1 MLLRT
6 RLTLL
11 AIGVLTLYS
20 LLVASLLLERDRRFD
35 ARLAEEV
42 LYSQR
47 VAWEKT
53 EAEQRDR
60 FAVLTQRVLAS
71 REVQDALARGDGAAC
86 SRAIGQLRDD
96 ATPVRFDVQLPDRGL
111 ICSNFVAGDA
121 LPAAL
126 ADGGMVRRVLVES
139 PVISGLVLGQD
150 QRFHWLRGERVDL
163 SRMTQRTAATG
174 YAIIVASSDIA
185 GTLPAL
191 KRTLAA
197 EVFLTSLSGRLV
209 QGTHNAVYQ
218 SLSLQPPWNITAVER
233 ARQGGT
239 WLLAAS
245 QPVRDPAG
253 RSIGMLVA
261 LRDVS
266 AAARAELVSNI
277 TFVGI
282 AILLVVVTGL
292 LLFHYLRNVLDP
304 LARAVEGLDA
314 LARGDTNH
322 QMHMGEQRREDE
334 AGKINQGIA
343 LLRSEMVNFQMLRD
357 ERNRAR
363 KQQERV
369 IREQLRVLAGNLDP
383 GSREDVLRELEA
395 GLSRAGGG
403 ASLSLTGRLQSLE
416 VRSVGEN
423 ELTVLAGILG
433 RMSGIIS
440 TQQGKLL
447 KLIKEVQAAAEARA
461 RLAGLQQEL
470 EIARRMQL
478 SILPLTAPVLPNVEV
493 ASLMIPAKEVG
504 GDFYDYFMLDEKH
517 LAVIVAD
524 VSGKGVPAAFFMA
537 ISRTLLRGI
546 AKYAQSGVE
555 MMGALNDQLAAD
567 NEQTM
572 FVTAFYGVLDVSTG
586 RFVFVNCGH
595 NPPAVMDGRGG
606 ARFLPITKSMALA
619 VMEGIPF
626 VEEEFDLAPGETLV
640 MFTDGVT
647 EAQDAE
653 GALYGEA
660 RLGKVLTR
668 LAPDAMT
675 RVIPTE
681 ILHDI
686 RAFERGAAQAD
697 DITCVALRYLGTSK

>member
-11 AIGVLTLYS
+11 AIGVLSLYS
-20 LLVASLLLERDRRFD
+20 LLVAFLLVDRDRRFD
-35 ARLAEEV
+35 LALADEV
-42 LYSQR
+42 LQSQR

-53 EAEQRDR
+53 ETEQRELFR
-60 FAVLTQRVLAS
+60 TLTQRLLGTA
-71 REVQDALARGDGAAC
+71 EFQDALARADAVGC
-86 SRAIGQLRDD
+86 SRVLAVFQAD
-96 ATPVRFDVQLPDRGL
+96 APHVRFDIQLPDRTL
-111 ICSNFVAGDA
+111 LCSTAATRDG
-121 LPAAL
+121 LPAPLLDDAVNQRL
-126 ADGGMVRRVLVES
+126 LVES
-139 PVISGLVLGQD
+139 PTITGIVLSSQ
-150 QRFHWLRGERVDL
+150 QRYHWTRAERVDMARL
-163 SRMTQRTAATG
+163 RARSSQTGFGVVVAASD
-174 YAIIVASSDIA
+174 VANTMP
-185 GTLPAL
+185 GL
-191 KRTLAA
+191 KQTLAA
-197 EVFLTSLSGRLV
+197 EVFLVSLSGRLL
-209 QGTHNAVYQ
+209 QGTQNALYQ
-218 SLSLQPPWNITAVER
+218 ALGLTPQWNATSVQRI
-233 ARQGGT
+233 RQKGL

-245 QPVRDPAG
+245 QPVRNPAG
-253 RSIGMLVA
+253 RNIGVFVA

-266 AAARAELVSNI
+266 DMTRRELVANY

-282 AILLVVVTGL
+282 AIALVLGTGL
-292 LLFHYLRNVLDP
+292 LLFFYLRNVLDP
-304 LARAVEGLDA
+304 LARAVAGLDA

-322 QMHMGEQRREDE
+322 QMQMGDQRREDE

-383 GSREDVLRELEA
+383 ASREEVLRELEA
-395 GLSRAGGG
+395 GLAKVAGDKP
-403 ASLSLTGRLQSLE
+403 LSLTGRLQTLE
-416 VRSVGEN
+416 VRNAGEN

-478 SILPLTAPVLPNVEV
+478 SILPLTAPEVPHVEV

-504 GDFYDYFMLDEKH
+504 GDFYDYFMLDERH

-546 AKYAQSGVE
+546 AKYALSPAA
-555 MMGALNDQLAAD
+555 MMSDLNNQLAAD

-572 FVTAFYGVLDVSTG
+572 FVTAFYGVLELTTG
-586 RFVFVNCGH
+586 EFTFVNCGH
-595 NPPAVMDGRGG
+595 NPPALMDGKGG
-606 ARFLPITKSMALA
+606 VSFLPITKSMALA
-619 VMEGIPF
+619 VMEDVPF
-626 VEEEFDLAPGETLV
+626 VEEIITIKPQETLL

-647 EAQDAE
+647 EAQD
-653 GALYGEA
+653 GDGTLYGEP
-660 RLGKVLTR
+660 RLAKVLTR

-675 RVIPTE
+675 RVLPTE
-681 ILHDI
+681 VLHDI

-697 DITCVALRYLGTSK
+697 DITCVALRYLGA